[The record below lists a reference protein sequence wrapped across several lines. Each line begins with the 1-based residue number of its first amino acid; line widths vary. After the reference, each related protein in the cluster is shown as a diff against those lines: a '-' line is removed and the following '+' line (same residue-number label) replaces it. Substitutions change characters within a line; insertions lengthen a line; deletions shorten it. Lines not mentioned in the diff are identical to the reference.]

1 VEIGYTLS
9 FVDDDRRERGSLTRD
24 QIDDQWRNLLTPE
37 ILRTRLISC
46 SIYLTA
52 FHLLKASAVD
62 RIKSFFTDGFK
73 DGKILV
79 SAEYS
84 TEVLARNRSP
94 VYASLDWLKENG
106 ALNNEDVALYGRLAQ
121 HRNDIS
127 HALHANLLNE
137 TSMRELPVLFDQ
149 LRQLLRKIE
158 VWWIVNVD
166 NAIGQDDLPGDVAES
181 DIVPGPVI
189 MLDLMIGVALGS
201 DDEANRYLNEYL
213 KVAGQ

>member
-1 VEIGYTLS
+1 MMTEEKGEI
-9 FVDDDRRERGSLTRD
+9 LTGD
-24 QIDDQWRNLLTPE
+24 QINDQWRNLLTPE

-52 FHLLKASAVD
+52 FHLLKASVVD
-62 RIKSFFTDGFK
+62 RIKGFFTDGFK

-79 SAEYS
+79 SAKYS
-84 TEVLARNRSP
+84 TDVLARNRSP

-106 ALNNEDVALYGRLAQ
+106 ALNNEDMALYGRLAQ

-158 VWWIVNVD
+158 VWWIANVEMT
-166 NAIGQDDLPGDVAES
+166 IRQDDLLETLRTLILFRG
-181 DIVPGPVI
+181 
-189 MLDLMIGVALGS
+189 L
-201 DDEANRYLNEYL
+201 
-213 KVAGQ
+213 